1 MLSHR
6 TGIILLVKLAIL
18 GLQENGFSG
27 TCTDAILA
35 TFALLLCRI
44 VLEHRSRTYYR
55 GNFAAFQAAGLVSH
69 WEHVSYGSTTY
80 L

>member
-18 GLQENGFSG
+18 GLHENGFSG

-44 VLEHRSRTYYR
+44 VLEHRSRTLLS
-55 GNFAAFQAAGLVSH
+55 GKLCSISGGWLGLTLGACV
-69 WEHVSYGSTTY
+69 
-80 L
+80 LR